1 MYFQGPAQSLTI
13 SFDLVSRRFRRSQWG
28 TPEGQ
33 SSESLSFPYMLLV
46 DVYREW
52 SGIETSIAYSVVL
65 HLLQFASICLNLLLS
80 GPCIDP
86 SASVFLA

>member
-1 MYFQGPAQSLTI
+1 MYFQGPAQSLMI

-46 DVYREW
+46 DVYREGLELKHQLPILW
-52 SGIETSIAYSVVL
+52 YFIS
-65 HLLQFASICLNLLLS
+65 SICFNLS
-80 GPCIDP
+80 Q
-86 SASVFLA
+86 SAVWSMH